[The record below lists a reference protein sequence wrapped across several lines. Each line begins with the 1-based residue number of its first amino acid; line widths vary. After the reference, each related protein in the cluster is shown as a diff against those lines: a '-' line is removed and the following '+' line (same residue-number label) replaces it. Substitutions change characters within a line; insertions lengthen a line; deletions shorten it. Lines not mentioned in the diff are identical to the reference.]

1 MFFNDYSLKKLPQYV
16 FIDTLS
22 LIFIHLKLSP
32 KLSVR
37 RKILTNLQNI
47 LAALDYKATELKITI
62 LKCLI
67 TANDLQ
73 KGLLDEKMFTWIRYS
88 LLDNVCD
95 NVLCKGVLK
104 LSYTDFTSISKLF
117 PDTSSIVSIVL
128 NRSSLAAK
136 IIENKEQKLKEC
148 QMWIFLPG
156 FI

>member
-73 KGLLDEKMFTWIRYS
+73 KGLLDEKMFT
-88 LLDNVCD
+88 
-95 NVLCKGVLK
+95 
-104 LSYTDFTSISKLF
+104 
-117 PDTSSIVSIVL
+117 
-128 NRSSLAAK
+128 
-136 IIENKEQKLKEC
+136 
-148 QMWIFLPG
+148 
-156 FI
+156 